1 MQNSRHIAGFTG
13 RVRRY
18 LHAFGYVL
26 IATLMG
32 ASFLR
37 TATAA
42 TNDVQD
48 RVENIAALA
57 SSPLML
63 TVAEGPFI
71 MGTARTS
78 HEPFSFDLQYDDTE
92 QPQRR
97 VWLHQYEIDRD
108 EVSLGEYLLWLRQ
121 QQRHLPEE
129 VRKLIDHVTTIH
141 ALPLET
147 LARWP
152 ALYVTWSEASDFCHT
167 RDKRLPTEAEWE
179 KAARGDSGNLFPW
192 GQRPPTPALA
202 MFGQY
207 HVHEIPV
214 VASVDS
220 GVEGRSPYGLHHMA
234 GNAAEWVEDWFGID
248 YYATMPDRNPHGPAG
263 GRYKVVRGGSWKSAP
278 ALLRTATR
286 GGATPDQRAA
296 TIGFRCARS
305 AR

>member
-1 MQNSRHIAGFTG
+1 MQNNRRIAGFTG

-42 TNDVQD
+42 TIDVQD

-57 SSPLML
+57 SSALML

-141 ALPLET
+141 ALPPET
-147 LARWP
+147 
-152 ALYVTWSEASDFCHT
+152 
-167 RDKRLPTEAEWE
+167 
-179 KAARGDSGNLFPW
+179 
-192 GQRPPTPALA
+192 
-202 MFGQY
+202 
-207 HVHEIPV
+207 
-214 VASVDS
+214 
-220 GVEGRSPYGLHHMA
+220 
-234 GNAAEWVEDWFGID
+234 
-248 YYATMPDRNPHGPAG
+248 
-263 GRYKVVRGGSWKSAP
+263 
-278 ALLRTATR
+278 
-286 GGATPDQRAA
+286 
-296 TIGFRCARS
+296 
-305 AR
+305 